1 MKPHYRV
8 NLSGQPRSYF
18 EEIHMA
24 NNYLIDNGFVTFYS
38 QIPGH
43 KERIYVASYSTN
55 EVTKI
60 IFYTELE
67 GQELREEKLK
77 RLLKKPNIFKRIY
90 NKFF

>member
-8 NLSGQPRSYF
+8 HLSGQPRTYF

-24 NNYLIDNGFVTFYS
+24 NNYIIDNGFVTFYS

-43 KERIYVASYSTN
+43 KERIYVVSYPSS
-55 EVTKI
+55 EIMKVF
-60 IFYTELE
+60 FYNELE

-77 RLLKKPNIFKRIY
+77 RLLKKPNGVAVW
-90 NKFF
+90 N